1 MTVDLILSVYIFL
14 FQCPVTWQS
23 KWEGP
28 EDPLQYLRSLV
39 ARALAIQVT
48 LKSHFSLS
56 VLVFSDTVYYVNSTT
71 VDLYKHRSRR
81 ILDM

>member
-14 FQCPVTWQS
+14 FQCPATWQS

-39 ARALAIQVT
+39 ARALAIQVI
-48 LKSHFSLS
+48 LKSHFLLT
-56 VLVFSDTVYYVNSTT
+56 VLVFSDTLYFVNSTT
-71 VDLYKHRSRR
+71 VDLYKHRSKR
-81 ILDM
+81 ILDV

>member
-1 MTVDLILSVYIFL
+1 MMMDFKLILSVNIFL

-39 ARALAIQVT
+39 ARALAIQVI
-48 LKSHFSLS
+48 LKSHLPQCAG
-56 VLVFSDTVYYVNSTT
+56 
-71 VDLYKHRSRR
+71 
-81 ILDM
+81 IQ